1 MWDTI
6 IVNPMINILLL
17 IYNFFGRDFGLAIIL
32 FTILIRL
39 VTHPLM
45 VKQIKGA
52 AAMQEMQSS
61 EKFKAIQKK
70 YKDDKE
76 KLAQEQMALYKELGV
91 SPFDSCLPMLI
102 QLPII
107 FGLYQALTKAL
118 AVTPLNLLNFS
129 TRIYEW
135 INAADLIPLD
145 STFLWM
151 NLSQPE
157 RLNIFGVGVPILTIL
172 VVITTFLQQKLMMP
186 NNPNASPADQSAQM
200 SKMMNIYMPLFMG
213 YIALTLASGLAI
225 YFVVSN
231 LVGIAQYAALG
242 RLNWR
247 NLVPSFATNKSKK

>member
-17 IYNFFGRDFGLAIIL
+17 IYNFVSDFGIAIIL

-45 VKQIKGA
+45 AKQIKGA
-52 AAMQEMQSS
+52 AAMQEFQNSD
-61 EKFKAIQKK
+61 KWKAVQKK

-76 KLAQEQMALYKELGV
+76 KLAQEQMALYKELGI

-102 QLPII
+102 QLPVI
-107 FGLYQALTKAL
+107 FGLYQALIKAL
-118 AVTPLNLLNFS
+118 AVTPLNLLNLS
-129 TRIYEW
+129 TRIYPW
-135 INAADLIPLD
+135 INGSDLIPLD

-157 RLNIFGVGVPILTIL
+157 RLNIFGFGVPILTIL
-172 VVITTFLQQKLMMP
+172 VVITTFLQQKMMTP
-186 NNPNASPADQSAQM
+186 ANPNASPTDQSAQM

-231 LVGIAQYAALG
+231 LVGIGQYAALG
-242 RLNWR
+242 KLNWR
-247 NLVPSFATNKSKK
+247 NIIPSFGTNKSKK

>member
-17 IYNFFGRDFGLAIIL
+17 IYNFVGDFGIAIIL

-45 VKQIKGA
+45 AKQIKGA

-61 EKFKAIQKK
+61 EKWKAIQKK

-76 KLAQEQMALYKELGV
+76 KLAQEQMALYKELGA
-91 SPFDSCLPMLI
+91 SPFSSCLPTLI

-107 FGLYQALTKAL
+107 FGLYQALIKTL

-129 TRIYEW
+129 TRIYDW

-157 RLNIFGVGVPILTIL
+157 RLNIFGVAVPVLTIL
-172 VVITTFLQQKLMMP
+172 VVITTFLQQKMMMP
-186 NNPNASPADQSAQM
+186 ANPNAGPGDQSAQM

-225 YFVVSN
+225 YFVASN
-231 LVGIAQYAALG
+231 VVGIAQYAALG
-242 RLNWR
+242 KLNWR
-247 NLVPSFATNKSKK
+247 NLIPSFATKKTKK

>member
-1 MWDTI
+1 MWDMI

-17 IYNFFGRDFGLAIIL
+17 IYNFVSDFGIAIIL

-45 VKQIKGA
+45 AKQIKGA
-52 AAMQEMQSS
+52 AAMQEFQNSD
-61 EKFKAIQKK
+61 KWKAVQKK

-76 KLAQEQMALYKELGV
+76 KLAQEQMALYKELGI

-102 QLPII
+102 QLPVI
-107 FGLYQALTKAL
+107 FGLYQALIKAL
-118 AVTPLNLLNFS
+118 AVTPLNLLNLS
-129 TRIYEW
+129 TRIYPW
-135 INAADLIPLD
+135 INGSDLIPLD

-172 VVITTFLQQKLMMP
+172 VVITTFLQQKMMTP
-186 NNPNASPADQSAQM
+186 ANPNASPTDQSAQM

-231 LVGIAQYAALG
+231 LVGIGQYAALG
-242 RLNWR
+242 KLNWR
-247 NLVPSFATNKSKK
+247 NIIPSFASNKAKK